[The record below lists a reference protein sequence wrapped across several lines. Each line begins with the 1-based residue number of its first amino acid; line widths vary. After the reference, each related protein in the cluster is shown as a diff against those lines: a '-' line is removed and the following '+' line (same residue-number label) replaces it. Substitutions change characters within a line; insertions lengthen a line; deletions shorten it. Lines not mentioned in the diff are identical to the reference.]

1 MPDHHDEQTRFPA
14 SLSRRAALKVLGAG
28 AVGSSLL
35 AHHAFATGSPFAAA
49 KQPSRVQPAIRPF
62 PLQDVRLLDSPF
74 REAQQRNARYML
86 ELDPDRMLHNFRVNA
101 KLPPKARVYGG
112 WESQQPW
119 VDIRCHGHTLGHYL
133 SAAALMH
140 AATGDA
146 RFRERVDYIV
156 DELRACQDASR
167 SGLVCAFPEGGEILE
182 NAVQGKPY
190 PGVPWYTMHKVF
202 AGLRDAHIHTGSEAA
217 RAVLVRLADWVAATT
232 RDMTSAGFEKM
243 LEREHGGMNEV
254 LADVHELT
262 GDARY
267 LTLARQFSHR
277 ALLEPLAARRD
288 PLDGLHANTQIPKVI
303 GFQRLY
309 ELTGDSQYRDAA
321 RFFWEAVVHTRSFVT
336 GGHGDGEHFF
346 PPSTFGQ
353 HLNAKTMETCG
364 SHNML
369 RLTRMLFGSE
379 APVAARYADYYE
391 RTLYN
396 TILAS
401 QDPETGWSTYF
412 QPLRPG
418 YLKFYHTPIDS
429 FWCCT
434 GTGIE
439 NHAKYGDSI
448 YFHGDDVL
456 YVNLFI
462 PSELTWRNKAMTIR
476 QTTSFPE
483 TDTSRLAIE
492 VRRPVRAT
500 LNVRYPIWSNGATV
514 RVNGRVVDSAA
525 RPGSYIAIDRTW
537 RNGDVVDVRVPMSL
551 HAEAL
556 PGAPDKVAILYG
568 PLVLAGR
575 LGKAAMYPGADII
588 QNERTVGSILD
599 VPVAVPDLA
608 ASAQDVVTRIRPVAG
623 APLTFET
630 TGIGKPH
637 DVTLIPYHRLHHE
650 RYNIYWTLV

>member
-1 MPDHHDEQTRFPA
+1 
-14 SLSRRAALKVLGAG
+14 
-28 AVGSSLL
+28 
-35 AHHAFATGSPFAAA
+35 
-49 KQPSRVQPAIRPF
+49 
-62 PLQDVRLLDSPF
+62 
-74 REAQQRNARYML
+74 ML
-86 ELDPDRMLHNFRVNA
+86 
-101 KLPPKARVYGG
+101 
-112 WESQQPW
+112 
-119 VDIRCHGHTLGHYL
+119 
-133 SAAALMH
+133 H

-146 RFRERVDYIV
+146 RFRERVAYIV
-156 DELRACQDASR
+156 DELQACQDASG
-167 SGLVCAFPEGGEILE
+167 SGLVCAFPEGGAILE
-182 NAVQGKPY
+182 NAVAGRAY
-190 PGVPWYTMHKVF
+190 PGVPWYTMHKIF
-202 AGLRDAHIHTGSEAA
+202 AGLRDAHVHTGSQPA
-217 RAVLVRLADWVAATT
+217 RAVLVRLADWVADAT
-232 RDMTSAGFEKM
+232 RGMNSAAFEKM

-262 GDARY
+262 GDARH
-267 LTLARQFSHR
+267 LTLARQFSHQ

-288 PLDGLHANTQIPKVI
+288 PLDGLHANTQIPKVV

-309 ELTGDSQYRDAA
+309 ELTGDRRYRDAA
-321 RFFWEAVVHTRSFVT
+321 GFFWEAVVGTRSFVT

-346 PPSTFGQ
+346 PPSAFAQ

-364 SHNML
+364 SHNMM
-369 RLTRMLFGSE
+369 RLTRMLFGSQ
-379 APVAARYADYYE
+379 PAARYADYYE
-391 RTLYN
+391 RALYN

-401 QDPETGWSTYF
+401 QDPETGWNTYF

-462 PSELTWRNKAMTIR
+462 ASELTWREQGLTLR

-483 TDTSRLAIE
+483 DDNTRLAFE
-492 VRRPVRAT
+492 ARRPVRMT
-500 LNVRYPIWSNGATV
+500 LKLRYPSWSTGVAV
-514 RVNGRVVDSAA
+514 RVNGRALAVAA
-525 RPGSYIAIDRTW
+525 APGSYITIDRTW
-537 RNGDVVDVRVPMSL
+537 RTGDVVDVRVPMSL

-556 PGAPDKVAILYG
+556 PGSPEQVALLYG

-575 LGKAAMYPGADII
+575 LGKAAMYAGADII

-599 VPVAVPDLA
+599 VPVTVPTLAV
-608 ASAQDVVTRIRPVAG
+608 SAQDLLARIRPVAG

-630 TGIGKPH
+630 VGIGKPQ

-650 RYNIYWTLV
+650 RYNIYWSLT